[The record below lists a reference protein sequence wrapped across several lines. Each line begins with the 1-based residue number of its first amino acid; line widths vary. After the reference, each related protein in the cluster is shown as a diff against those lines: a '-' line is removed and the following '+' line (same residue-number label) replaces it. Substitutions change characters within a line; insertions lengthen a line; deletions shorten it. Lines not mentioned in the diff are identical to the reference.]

1 MILACEKVLRSALSV
16 EREKEGELVTT
27 SLEFEFCL
35 QFPCGSPST
44 ELSNFRQSA
53 RSGNERECKQ
63 TFKGTWKHAPRVMTS
78 SLMSSSLIII
88 SHRLF
93 PRRYSNSRHVV
104 ESASSSSRR
113 AARAPRRACSHANRL
128 QAHAPWT
135 RVSSQEVF
143 GDLRWIP
150 LFEGDI

>member
-1 MILACEKVLRSALSV
+1 MILAREKVLRSALSV

-27 SLEFEFCL
+27 SLEFEFCF

-78 SLMSSSLIII
+78 LLMSSPPISI
-88 SHRLF
+88 SHRSF
-93 PRRYSNSRHVV
+93 RCRYSNSRDVV
-104 ESASSSSRR
+104 ASSPSLLRP
-113 AARAPRRACSHANRL
+113 AARKPRRACS
-128 QAHAPWT
+128 QAT
-135 RVSSQEVF
+135 MILVYSQYSEW
-143 GDLRWIP
+143 GATAT
-150 LFEGDI
+150 ENGKSKK

>member
-1 MILACEKVLRSALSV
+1 MLAARCVQSKFFYLCSCSQKIRSARILANARKDHSSQLRLWNLNSATNNSQLSP
-16 EREKEGELVTT
+16 RRLG
-27 SLEFEFCL
+27 C
-35 QFPCGSPST
+35 QIPPI
-44 ELSNFRQSA
+44 SA
-53 RSGNERECKQ
+53 RRTQ
-63 TFKGTWKHAPRVMTS
+63 AP
-78 SLMSSSLIII
+78 MSSSLIII

-143 GDLRWIP
+143 GDLR
-150 LFEGDI
+150 